1 MTHSPYAPLIAVPAC
16 VRAHDGKSFHT
27 VGDKYVRAI
36 SLATGGLPV
45 MLPSLGEL
53 IDIPQAVARLDGLLV
68 TGSPSNVHP
77 DRYGVAPTPEAEPH
91 DLERDATTLPLIRE
105 AVRQGLPLFAICR
118 GMQELNV
125 AFGGTLHARVH
136 EMPGKFDHRQ
146 PRHDDP
152 DVQYGPRHP
161 RPGAQGGLLHSL
173 LGETEITINSL
184 HWQAVDRLGEGLSLE
199 ALAHDDT
206 VEAIKVDGA
215 KDFALGVQ
223 WHPEYKVMDNPQS
236 VKLFEAF
243 GKAAQARAIARAA
256 GSLKALS
263 A

>member
-1 MTHSPYAPLIAVPAC
+1 MTQSSYAPLIGVPAC
-16 VRAHDGKSFHT
+16 VREYDGKGFHT

-45 MLPSLGEL
+45 MLPSLGNL

-77 DRYGVAPTPEAEPH
+77 DRYGAVATPEAEPH
-91 DLERDATTLPLIRE
+91 DLERDATTLPMIRE
-105 AVRQGLPLFAICR
+105 AIRQGLPLFAICR

-136 EMPGKFDHRQ
+136 ELPQKFDHRQ

-161 RPGAQGGLLHSL
+161 AHLLEGGLLESL
-173 LGETEITINSL
+173 LGTREITINSL
-184 HWQAVDRLGEGLSLE
+184 HWQAVDRLGDGLSIE
-199 ALAHDDT
+199 ARAHDDT
-206 VEAIKVDGA
+206 VESIKVDGA
-215 KDFALGVQ
+215 RDFALGVQ
-223 WHPEYKVMDNPQS
+223 WHPEYKVMENEDS
-236 VKLFEAF
+236 VKLFQAF
-243 GKAAQARAIARAA
+243 GEAAQARAVKRAA
-256 GSLKALS
+256 GSLQALS

>member
-1 MTHSPYAPLIAVPAC
+1 MNQSSYTPLIGVPAC
-16 VRAHDGKSFHT
+16 VRDIDGKGFHT

-36 SLATGGLPV
+36 SLATGGIPL

-53 IDIPQAVARLDGLLV
+53 IDIPTIVARLDGLLV
-68 TGSPSNVHP
+68 TGSPSNVYPTH
-77 DRYGVAPTPEAEPH
+77 YGKEASPEAEPH
-91 DLERDATTLPLIRE
+91 DHERDATTLPLIRE
-105 AVRQGLPLFAICR
+105 AIRQGLPLFAICR

-125 AFGGTLHARVH
+125 AFGGSLHVRVH

-161 RPGAQGGLLHSL
+161 AHLVEGGQLHRL

-184 HWQAVDRLGEGLSLE
+184 HWQAVDRLGEGLSIE
-199 ALAHDDT
+199 ARAHDDT

-223 WHPEYKVMDNPQS
+223 WHPEYKVMENEIS
-236 VKLFEAF
+236 VKLFSAF
-243 GKAAQARAIARAA
+243 GAAAQARALARAA
-256 GSLKALS
+256 GSLQALS

>member
-1 MTHSPYAPLIAVPAC
+1 MTQNSYAPLIGVPAC
-16 VRAHDGKSFHT
+16 VREYDGKSFHT

-77 DRYGVAPTPEAEPH
+77 DHYGVTPTPEAEPH
-91 DLERDATTLPLIRE
+91 DIARDATTLPLIRE

-136 EMPGKFDHRQ
+136 EMPEKFDHRQ

-161 RPGAQGGLLHSL
+161 AHLVKGGLLESL
-173 LGETEITINSL
+173 LGESEITINSL

-215 KDFALGVQ
+215 RDFALGVQ
-223 WHPEYKVMDNPQS
+223 WHPEYKVMENPQS

-243 GKAAQARAIARAA
+243 GKAARARALARAA
-256 GSLKALS
+256 GSLRALS